1 MDAYREGGEREKER
15 EQVRACT
22 RASLRSHSS
31 TNVELNYSAWSLL
44 HAAPV
49 THPRPASR
57 NRWWTMAFFPP
68 PFLSTP
74 FSPREYPVLGSQ
86 RDRKGNRGKGCS
98 VGRWR
103 PPLLGQRRE
112 RRSSAGRCSA
122 GLWIYRFRGTGPV
135 IRSWLRWLP
144 PETARLSLSLSLSS
158 TFNAAS
164 PLLLPLGCVME
175 IAFAR
180 RGEEGRAWPV
190 LQSNGGSAR
199 NYYWA
204 NCILTNSKGVRV

>member
-68 PFLSTP
+68 S
-74 FSPREYPVLGSQ
+74 SPRRPLHASIRSSVLEEIE
-86 RDRKGNRGKGCS
+86 REIEGK
-98 VGRWR
+98 VA
-103 PPLLGQRRE
+103 LLG
-112 RRSSAGRCSA
+112 GDGLLCSA
-122 GLWIYRFRGTGPV
+122 REEKDARRPEGVRPGYEFTDSVERGLLFARGCGGFRQKPH
-135 IRSWLRWLP
+135 
-144 PETARLSLSLSLSS
+144 AYLSLSLCPRLS
-158 TFNAAS
+158 TQPP

>member
-1 MDAYREGGEREKER
+1 MPHPSLTRDLPREIDGERWLF
-15 EQVRACT
+15 
-22 RASLRSHSS
+22 SLP
-31 TNVELNYSAWSLL
+31 LPL
-44 HAAPV
+44 HAVLSTRVSGPRFSKRSKGKSRERLLCWAV
-49 THPRPASR
+49 TASSARPEKRKTLVGRKVFGRVMNLQIPWNGACYSLVAAVASAR
-57 NRWWTMAFFPP
+57 NR
-68 PFLSTP
+68 
-74 FSPREYPVLGSQ
+74 
-86 RDRKGNRGKGCS
+86 
-98 VGRWR
+98 
-103 PPLLGQRRE
+103 
-112 RRSSAGRCSA
+112 
-122 GLWIYRFRGTGPV
+122 
-135 IRSWLRWLP
+135 
-144 PETARLSLSLSLSS
+144 TAISLSLPLSLSS

>member
-15 EQVRACT
+15 ESRCARARVHRCGAILQPTSNSIIARGVYSMPHPSLT
-22 RASLRSHSS
+22 RDLPREIDGERWLFSPLP
-31 TNVELNYSAWSLL
+31 L
-44 HAAPV
+44 HAV
-49 THPRPASR
+49 
-57 NRWWTMAFFPP
+57 
-68 PFLSTP
+68 LSTRVSGP
-74 FSPREYPVLGSQ
+74 RFSKRSKGKSRERLLCWAVT
-86 RDRKGNRGKGCS
+86 
-98 VGRWR
+98 VF
-103 PPLLGQRRE
+103 PLLGQRRE